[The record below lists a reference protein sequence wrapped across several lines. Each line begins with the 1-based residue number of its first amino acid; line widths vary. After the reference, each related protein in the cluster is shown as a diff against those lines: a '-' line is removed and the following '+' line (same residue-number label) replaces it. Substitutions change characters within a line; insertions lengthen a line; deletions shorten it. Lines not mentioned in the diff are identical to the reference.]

1 MEPQAGT
8 GLRSELLLGSTSS
21 WHLPDSQKLPL
32 VDSTVSAFWP
42 VHLDELRLSAS
53 VPRICKT
60 GTAVD
65 VLHGGQ
71 SSCWKITS
79 ISC

>member
-8 GLRSELLLGSTSS
+8 RLRSEPLLGSTSS
-21 WHLPDSQKLPL
+21 WHPYSRKLL
-32 VDSTVSAFWP
+32 LADSTVYAFWP
-42 VHLDELRLSAS
+42 VHLDELRPFAS
-53 VPRICKT
+53 ISHICKT

-71 SSCWKITS
+71 ASSWKITS
-79 ISC
+79 VSC

>member
-1 MEPQAGT
+1 MEPHAGT
-8 GLRSELLLGSTSS
+8 RLRSEPLLGSTSS
-21 WHLPDSQKLPL
+21 WHLPYSQKLPL
-32 VDSTVSAFWP
+32 ADSTIYAFWP
-42 VHLDELRLSAS
+42 VHLDELRSFAS
-53 VPRICKT
+53 IPHVCKT
-60 GTAVD
+60 GMAVD

>member
-8 GLRSELLLGSTSS
+8 GLRSETLLGSTSS
-21 WHLPDSQKLPL
+21 WHLPDSQKLL
-32 VDSTVSAFWP
+32 LADSAIYAFWP
-42 VHLDELRLSAS
+42 VHLDELRPFAS
-53 VPRICKT
+53 VPRICIT
-60 GTAVD
+60 GTAVN